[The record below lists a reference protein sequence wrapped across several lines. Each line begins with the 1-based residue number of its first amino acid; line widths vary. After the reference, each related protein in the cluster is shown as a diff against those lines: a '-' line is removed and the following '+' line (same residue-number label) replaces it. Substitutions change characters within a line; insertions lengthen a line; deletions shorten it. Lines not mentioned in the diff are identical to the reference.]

1 MFFMASGFFAILSR
15 LKYINRWALMRNT
28 QTENLS
34 EHTLDTAFIAHALIV
49 IDNKRFGGK
58 LNPEHAAVL
67 AMYHDVT
74 EIMTGDMPTPV
85 KYFNSDLKKAYKVAE
100 KSAGEKLISY
110 LPEDMQEEIGCYIN
124 PCEKDAD
131 YAPFI
136 KAADRL
142 SAIAKCI
149 EERNTGNREF
159 LSAEKAQIDAL
170 KAMNIPAANTFL
182 EEFIPAYALTLD
194 EQG

>member
-1 MFFMASGFFAILSR
+1 MASGFFAILSR

-34 EHTLDTAFIAHALIV
+34 EHTLDTAFIAHALIL

-110 LPEDMQEEIGCYIN
+110 LPDDMQEEIGCYIN

-170 KAMNIPAANTFL
+170 KAMNLAAANTFL

>member
-1 MFFMASGFFAILSR
+1 MASGFFAILSR

-34 EHTLDTAFIAHALIV
+34 EHTLDTAFIAHALII
-49 IDNKRFGGK
+49 IDNKRFGGN

-110 LPEDMQEEIGCYIN
+110 LPDDMQEEIGCYIN

-149 EERNTGNREF
+149 EEKNTGNREF

-170 KAMNIPAANTFL
+170 KAMNLAAANVFL
-182 EEFIPAYALTLD
+182 EEFMPAYTLTLD

>member
-1 MFFMASGFFAILSR
+1 MASGFFAILSR

-34 EHTLDTAFIAHALIV
+34 EHTLDTAFIAHALVV
-49 IDNKRFGGK
+49 IDNKRFGGN

-85 KYFNSDLKKAYKVAE
+85 KYFNADLKKAYKVAE

-110 LPEDMQEEIGCYIN
+110 LPDDMQGEIGCYIN
-124 PCEKDAD
+124 PC
-131 YAPFI
+131 
-136 KAADRL
+136 
-142 SAIAKCI
+142 
-149 EERNTGNREF
+149 
-159 LSAEKAQIDAL
+159 
-170 KAMNIPAANTFL
+170 
-182 EEFIPAYALTLD
+182 
-194 EQG
+194 

>member
-1 MFFMASGFFAILSR
+1 MASGFFAILSR

-34 EHTLDTAFIAHALIV
+34 EHTLDTAFIAHALVV
-49 IDNKRFGGK
+49 IDNKRFGGN

-110 LPEDMQEEIGCYIN
+110 LPDDMQEEIGCYIN

-149 EERNTGNREF
+149 EESNTGNREF

-170 KAMNIPAANTFL
+170 KAMNLAAANVFL
-182 EEFIPAYALTLD
+182 EEFMPAYTLTLD

>member
-34 EHTLDTAFIAHALIV
+34 EHTLDTAFIAHALIL

-110 LPEDMQEEIGCYIN
+110 LPDDMQEEIGCYIN

-136 KAADRL
+136 KAADRI

-170 KAMNIPAANTFL
+170 KTMNIPAANTFL

>member
-1 MFFMASGFFAILSR
+1 MASGFFAILSR

-34 EHTLDTAFIAHALIV
+34 EHTLDTAFIAHALVV
-49 IDNKRFGGK
+49 IDNKRFGGN

-85 KYFNSDLKKAYKVAE
+85 KYFNADLKKAYKVAE

-110 LPEDMQEEIGCYIN
+110 LPDDMQEEIGCYIN

-131 YAPFI
+131 YTPFI

-149 EERNTGNREF
+149 EEKNTGNREF

-170 KAMNIPAANTFL
+170 KAMNIPAANVFL
-182 EEFIPAYALTLD
+182 EEFMPAYTLTLD

>member
-1 MFFMASGFFAILSR
+1 MASGFFAILSR

-34 EHTLDTAFIAHALIV
+34 EHTLDTAFIAHALVV
-49 IDNKRFGGK
+49 IDNKRFGGN

-110 LPEDMQEEIGCYIN
+110 LPDDMQEEIGCYIN

-149 EERNTGNREF
+149 EEKNTGNREF
-159 LSAEKAQIDAL
+159 LSAEKAQIAAL
-170 KAMNIPAANTFL
+170 KAMNIPAANVFL
-182 EEFIPAYALTLD
+182 EEFMPAYTFTLD

>member
-1 MFFMASGFFAILSR
+1 MSSGFFAILSR

-110 LPEDMQEEIGCYIN
+110 LPDDMQEEIGCYIN

>member
-1 MFFMASGFFAILSR
+1 MASGFFAILSR

-34 EHTLDTAFIAHALIV
+34 EHTLDTAFIAHALVV
-49 IDNKRFGGK
+49 IDNKRFGGN

-110 LPEDMQEEIGCYIN
+110 LPDDMQEEIGCYIN

-170 KAMNIPAANTFL
+170 KAMNLAAANVFL
-182 EEFIPAYALTLD
+182 EEFMPAYTLTLD

>member
-1 MFFMASGFFAILSR
+1 MASGFFAILSR

-34 EHTLDTAFIAHALIV
+34 EHTLDTAFIAHALVV
-49 IDNKRFGGK
+49 IDNKRFGGN

-85 KYFNSDLKKAYKVAE
+85 KYFNADLKKAYKVAE

-110 LPEDMQEEIGCYIN
+110 LPDDMQEEIGCYIN

-170 KAMNIPAANTFL
+170 KAMNIPAANVFL
-182 EEFIPAYALTLD
+182 EEFMPAYTLTLD

>member
-1 MFFMASGFFAILSR
+1 MASGFFAILSR

-34 EHTLDTAFIAHALIV
+34 EHTLDTAFIAHALVV
-49 IDNKRFGGK
+49 IDNKRFGGN

-110 LPEDMQEEIGCYIN
+110 LPDDMQEEIGCYIN

-159 LSAEKAQIDAL
+159 LSAEKAQIAAL
-170 KAMNIPAANTFL
+170 KAMNIPAANVFL
-182 EEFIPAYALTLD
+182 EEFMPAYTLTLD

>member
-1 MFFMASGFFAILSR
+1 MASGFFAILSR

-34 EHTLDTAFIAHALIV
+34 EHTLDTAFIAHALVV
-49 IDNKRFGGK
+49 IDNKRFGGN

-110 LPEDMQEEIGCYIN
+110 LPDDMQEEIGCYIN

-159 LSAEKAQIDAL
+159 LSAEKAQIAAL
-170 KAMNIPAANTFL
+170 KAMNLAAANVFL
-182 EEFIPAYALTLD
+182 EEFMPAYTLTLD

>member
-1 MFFMASGFFAILSR
+1 MASGFFAILSR

-34 EHTLDTAFIAHALIV
+34 EHTLDTAFIAHALVV

-85 KYFNSDLKKAYKVAE
+85 KYFNADLKKAYKVAE

-110 LPEDMQEEIGCYIN
+110 LPDDMQEEIGCYIN

-170 KAMNIPAANTFL
+170 KAMNLAAANVFL
-182 EEFIPAYALTLD
+182 EEFMPAYTLTLD

>member
-34 EHTLDTAFIAHALIV
+34 EHTLDTAFIAHALVV
-49 IDNKRFGGK
+49 IDNKRFGGN

-85 KYFNSDLKKAYKVAE
+85 KYFNADLKKAYKVAE

-110 LPEDMQEEIGCYIN
+110 LPDDMQEEIGCYIN

-149 EERNTGNREF
+149 EEKNTGNREF
-159 LSAEKAQIDAL
+159 LSAEKAQIAAL
-170 KAMNIPAANTFL
+170 KAMNLAAANVFL
-182 EEFIPAYALTLD
+182 EEFMPAYTLTLD

>member
-34 EHTLDTAFIAHALIV
+34 EHTLDTAFIAHALVV

-85 KYFNSDLKKAYKVAE
+85 KYFNADLKKAYKVAE

-110 LPEDMQEEIGCYIN
+110 LPDDMQEEIGCYIN

-170 KAMNIPAANTFL
+170 KAMNLAAANVFL
-182 EEFIPAYALTLD
+182 EEFMPAYTLTLD

>member
-1 MFFMASGFFAILSR
+1 MASGFFAILSR

-34 EHTLDTAFIAHALIV
+34 EHTLDTAFIAHALVV

-85 KYFNSDLKKAYKVAE
+85 KYFNADLKKAYKVAE

-110 LPEDMQEEIGCYIN
+110 LPDDMQEEIGCYIN

-149 EERNTGNREF
+149 EEKNTGNREF

-170 KAMNIPAANTFL
+170 KAMNLAAANVFL
-182 EEFIPAYALTLD
+182 EEFMPAYTLTLD

>member
-1 MFFMASGFFAILSR
+1 MASGFFAILSR

-34 EHTLDTAFIAHALIV
+34 EHTLDTAFIAHALVV
-49 IDNKRFGGK
+49 IDNKRFGGN

-85 KYFNSDLKKAYKVAE
+85 KYFNADLKKAYKVAE

-110 LPEDMQEEIGCYIN
+110 LPDDMQEEIGCYIN

-149 EERNTGNREF
+149 EEKNTGNREF

-170 KAMNIPAANTFL
+170 KAMNLAAANVFL
-182 EEFIPAYALTLD
+182 EEFMPAYTLTLD

>member
-1 MFFMASGFFAILSR
+1 MASGFFAILSR

-34 EHTLDTAFIAHALIV
+34 EHTLDTAFIAHALII

-85 KYFNSDLKKAYKVAE
+85 KYFNADLKKAYKVAE

-110 LPEDMQEEIGCYIN
+110 LPDDMQGEIGCYIN

-149 EERNTGNREF
+149 EQKNTGNREF
-159 LSAEKAQIDAL
+159 LSADKAQIDAL
-170 KAMNIPAANTFL
+170 KAMNLAAANVFL
-182 EEFIPAYALTLD
+182 EEFMPAYTLTLD

>member
-1 MFFMASGFFAILSR
+1 MASGFFAILSR

-34 EHTLDTAFIAHALIV
+34 EHTLDTAFIAHALVV
-49 IDNKRFGGK
+49 IDNKRFGGN

-110 LPEDMQEEIGCYIN
+110 LPDDMQEEIGCYIN

-149 EERNTGNREF
+149 EEKNTGNREF

-170 KAMNIPAANTFL
+170 KAMNLAAANVFL
-182 EEFIPAYALTLD
+182 EEFMPAYTLTLD

>member
-1 MFFMASGFFAILSR
+1 MASGFFAILSR

-34 EHTLDTAFIAHALIV
+34 EHTLDTAFIAHALVV
-49 IDNKRFGGK
+49 IDNKRFGGN

-110 LPEDMQEEIGCYIN
+110 LPDDMQEEIGCYIN

-149 EERNTGNREF
+149 EEKNTGNREF

-170 KAMNIPAANTFL
+170 KAMNIPAANVFL
-182 EEFIPAYALTLD
+182 EEFMPAYTLTLD

>member
-1 MFFMASGFFAILSR
+1 MVSGFYAILSR
-15 LKYINRWALMRNT
+15 LKYINRWALMRNA

-34 EHTLDTAFIAHALIV
+34 EHTLDTAFIAHALVV

-85 KYFNSDLKKAYKVAE
+85 KYFNSDLKKAYKAAE
-100 KSAGEKLISY
+100 QSAGKKLISY
-110 LPEDMQEEIGCYIN
+110 LPDDMQEEVGCYIV
-124 PCEKDAD
+124 PCEKDAE

-159 LSAEKAQIDAL
+159 LSAEKAQTDAL
-170 KAMNIPAANTFL
+170 KAMNLSAANVFL
-182 EEFIPAYALTLD
+182 DEFMPAYALTLD

>member
-1 MFFMASGFFAILSR
+1 MASGFFAILSR

-34 EHTLDTAFIAHALIV
+34 EHTLDTAFIAHALVV

-85 KYFNSDLKKAYKVAE
+85 KYFNADLKKAYKVAE

-110 LPEDMQEEIGCYIN
+110 LPDDMQEEIGCYIN

-170 KAMNIPAANTFL
+170 KAMNLAAANVFL
-182 EEFIPAYALTLD
+182 EEFMPAYALTLD

>member
-1 MFFMASGFFAILSR
+1 MASGFFAILSR

-34 EHTLDTAFIAHALIV
+34 EHTLDTAFIAHALVV
-49 IDNKRFGGK
+49 IDNKRFGGN

-110 LPEDMQEEIGCYIN
+110 LPDDMQEEIGCYIN

-149 EERNTGNREF
+149 EEKNTGNREF
-159 LSAEKAQIDAL
+159 LSAEKAQIAAL
-170 KAMNIPAANTFL
+170 KAMNIPAANVFL
-182 EEFIPAYALTLD
+182 EEFMPAYTLTLD

>member
-1 MFFMASGFFAILSR
+1 MASGFFAILSR

-34 EHTLDTAFIAHALIV
+34 EHTLDTAFIAHALVV
-49 IDNKRFGGK
+49 IDNKRFGGN

-85 KYFNSDLKKAYKVAE
+85 KYFNADLKKAYKVAE

-110 LPEDMQEEIGCYIN
+110 LPDDMQEEIGCYIN

-159 LSAEKAQIDAL
+159 LSAEKAQIAAL
-170 KAMNIPAANTFL
+170 KAMNIPAANVFL
-182 EEFIPAYALTLD
+182 EEFMPAYTLTLD

>member
-1 MFFMASGFFAILSR
+1 MASGFFAILSR

-34 EHTLDTAFIAHALIV
+34 EHTLDTAFIAHALII
-49 IDNKRFGGK
+49 IDNKRFGGN

-85 KYFNSDLKKAYKVAE
+85 KYFNADLKKAYKVAE

-110 LPEDMQEEIGCYIN
+110 LPDDMQEEIGCYIN

-149 EERNTGNREF
+149 EEKNTGNREF

-170 KAMNIPAANTFL
+170 KAMNLAAANVFL
-182 EEFIPAYALTLD
+182 EEFMPAYTLTLD

>member
-1 MFFMASGFFAILSR
+1 MASGFFAILSR

-34 EHTLDTAFIAHALIV
+34 EHTLDTAFIAHALVV

-110 LPEDMQEEIGCYIN
+110 LPDDMQEEIGCCIN

-149 EERNTGNREF
+149 EEKNTGNREF

-170 KAMNIPAANTFL
+170 KAMNLAAANVFL
-182 EEFIPAYALTLD
+182 EEFMPAYTLTLD

>member
-1 MFFMASGFFAILSR
+1 MASGFFAILSR

-34 EHTLDTAFIAHALIV
+34 EHTLDTAFIAHALVV
-49 IDNKRFGGK
+49 IDNKRFGGN

-85 KYFNSDLKKAYKVAE
+85 KYFNADLKKAYKVAE

-110 LPEDMQEEIGCYIN
+110 LPDDMQEEIGCYIN

-159 LSAEKAQIDAL
+159 LSAEKAQIAAL
-170 KAMNIPAANTFL
+170 KAMNIPAANVFL
-182 EEFIPAYALTLD
+182 EEFMPAYALTLD

>member
-1 MFFMASGFFAILSR
+1 MASGFFAILSR

-34 EHTLDTAFIAHALIV
+34 EHTLDTAFIAHTLVV
-49 IDNKRFGGK
+49 IDNKRFGGN

-85 KYFNSDLKKAYKVAE
+85 KYFNADLKKAYKVAE

-110 LPEDMQEEIGCYIN
+110 LPDDMQEEIGCYIN

-170 KAMNIPAANTFL
+170 KAMNLAAANVFL
-182 EEFIPAYALTLD
+182 EEFMPAYTLTLD

>member
-1 MFFMASGFFAILSR
+1 MASGFFAILSR

-34 EHTLDTAFIAHALIV
+34 EHTLDTAFIAHALVV
-49 IDNKRFGGK
+49 IDNKRFGGN

-85 KYFNSDLKKAYKVAE
+85 KYFNADLKKAYKVAE

-110 LPEDMQEEIGCYIN
+110 LPDDMQEEIGCYIN

-159 LSAEKAQIDAL
+159 LSAEKAQIAAL
-170 KAMNIPAANTFL
+170 KAMNLAAANVFL
-182 EEFIPAYALTLD
+182 EEFMPAYTLTLD

>member
-1 MFFMASGFFAILSR
+1 MASGFFAILSR

-34 EHTLDTAFIAHALIV
+34 EHTLDTAFIAHALVV
-49 IDNKRFGGK
+49 IDNKRFGGN

-110 LPEDMQEEIGCYIN
+110 LPDDMQEEIGCYIN

-170 KAMNIPAANTFL
+170 KAMNIPAANVFL
-182 EEFIPAYALTLD
+182 EEFMPAYTLTLD

>member
-1 MFFMASGFFAILSR
+1 MASGFFAILSR

-34 EHTLDTAFIAHALIV
+34 EHTLDTAFIAHALVV

-85 KYFNSDLKKAYKVAE
+85 KYFNADLKKAYKVAE

-110 LPEDMQEEIGCYIN
+110 LPNDMQEEIGCYIN

-159 LSAEKAQIDAL
+159 LSAEKAQIAAL
-170 KAMNIPAANTFL
+170 KAMNIPAANVFL
-182 EEFIPAYALTLD
+182 EEFMPAYTLTLD

>member
-34 EHTLDTAFIAHALIV
+34 EHTLDTAFIAHALVV
-49 IDNKRFGGK
+49 IDNKRFGGN

-85 KYFNSDLKKAYKVAE
+85 KYFNADLKKAYKVAE

-110 LPEDMQEEIGCYIN
+110 LPDDMQEEIGCYIN

-170 KAMNIPAANTFL
+170 KAMNLAAANVFL
-182 EEFIPAYALTLD
+182 EEFMPAYTLTLD